1 MTLSKDCCV
10 DLPLLCNLNMGNEK
24 KLQLS
29 VNNFFVF
36 CSPLEVPETKIAD
49 ELEEKDICSLK
60 EEIVSRV

>member
-1 MTLSKDCCV
+1 
-10 DLPLLCNLNMGNEK
+10 MGNEK